1 MREPVPASL
10 RPGQMDRRDLIRG
23 TMAAGV
29 ATVSLAS
36 TMAVAASGAAA
47 ARGGAA
53 AIDTDR
59 ARTVAQT
66 VSGQVLGYRQ
76 GAVTMFKGVP
86 YGAPTGGANRFRP
99 PQPVQPWS
107 GVRSCLHYG
116 PIAPQDKGTGRFNDE
131 EAFIFRWNDA
141 VEGED
146 CLRLNVWTPAL
157 DDNRRPV
164 LVWLHGGGFAAGS
177 GHDIPAFDGTRLA
190 ATGEAV
196 VVTLNHR
203 LNLLGFLD
211 LSAWGE
217 DHADSGNVGML
228 DIIAALQWVRNNI
241 ARFGGDP
248 DRVTIFG
255 QSGGG
260 AKVNALMAMP
270 AARGLYHRAMVLS
283 GSFAMFNTPQRSTQL
298 SALVLA
304 ELGVARG
311 DLAALQTLPY
321 AEMRAAADRVLARI
335 NPGFDGFVDVRRIPE
350 MLGFAPVIDGRTIL
364 ADPHHP
370 AMAQTDPAVPLIV
383 GSTLNEFVTG
393 INDPDIGRLD
403 AAALHARVER
413 FAPGK
418 ADALIAALRAEA
430 PGASPFDLWSRIA
443 TAPIR
448 QAVIDQAQRRLQG
461 EAAPTYLFWFTWATP
476 VLDGRPMVFHCLD
489 IPFWFDNAASC
500 ASMTGGGRE
509 AQALAGR
516 MSRALLNFAA
526 SGVPSA
532 SGLPAWR
539 PVAPRD
545 MASLR
550 LDMPAAMIG
559 ETDAAARA
567 ILAG

>member
-1 MREPVPASL
+1 MRNSVPASAL
-10 RPGQMDRRDLIRG
+10 PGQLDRRDLIRG

-29 ATVSLAS
+29 ATAALAS
-36 TMAVAASGAAA
+36 TMAGAAT
-47 ARGGAA
+47 ARRGSAA

-86 YGAPTGGANRFRP
+86 YGASTGGANRFRP

-157 DDNRRPV
+157 DDARRPV

-177 GHDIPAFDGTRLA
+177 GHDIPAFDGTSLA

-217 DHADSGNVGML
+217 EHADSGNVGML
-228 DIIAALQWVRNNI
+228 DIVAALQWVRDNI

-283 GSFAMFNTPQRSTQL
+283 GSFAMFNTPRRSAQL
-298 SALVLA
+298 SALVLD

-311 DLAALQTLPY
+311 DLAALQQRPY
-321 AEMRAAADRVLARI
+321 AEMRAAADRVMARS
-335 NPGFDGFVDVRRIPE
+335 NPGFDGFVDVRRIPA

-370 AMAQTDPAVPLIV
+370 AMAQTDASVPLVV

-393 INDPDIGRLD
+393 INDPDIGRMD
-403 AAALHARVER
+403 AAALRARVER

-418 ADALIAALRAEA
+418 SDALIAALRAEA

-448 QAVIDQAQRRLQG
+448 QSVIDQAERRLQG
-461 EAAPTYLFWFTWATP
+461 ASAPTYLFWFTWETP
-476 VLDGRPMVFHCLD
+476 VLEGRPMAFHCLD

-500 ASMTGGGRE
+500 ASMTGGGAE
-509 AQALAGR
+509 ALALAGR

-526 SGVPSA
+526 KGVPRA

-539 PVAPRD
+539 PVAPGD